1 VITIEPAT
9 RASVEF
15 YRAWP
20 EAFQAILNADAP
32 CPTGVDMLLTVADDA
47 LTGADAHQF
56 GAAERV
62 MRLLTSPAAGQR

>member
-1 VITIEPAT
+1 MITIEPAT

-47 LTGADAHQF
+47 LTGADA
-56 GAAERV
+56 AISLE
-62 MRLLTSPAAGQR
+62 LLSASCGS